1 MDAFENPTLAIGAS
15 GIVTGCFVCTCGDID
30 RVSFPPS
37 QLGHTVLIVIL
48 VLNMKTCYIYKITF
62 HVILKFGVN
71 ESSSALLM
79 VHYTYFIDV
88 F

>member
-1 MDAFENPTLAIGAS
+1 MGLSLDVLSVHAEIL
-15 GIVTGCFVCTCGDID
+15 TG
-30 RVSFPPS
+30 SLLPPS

-48 VLNMKTCYIYKITF
+48 VLNMKKCYIYKITF
-62 HVILKFGVN
+62 HVRLKFGVN